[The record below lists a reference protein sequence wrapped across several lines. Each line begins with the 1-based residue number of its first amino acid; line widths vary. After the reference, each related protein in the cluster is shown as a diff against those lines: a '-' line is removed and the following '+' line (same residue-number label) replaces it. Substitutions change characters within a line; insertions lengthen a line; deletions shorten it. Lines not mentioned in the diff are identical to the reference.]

1 MKLFLGICC
10 SVVAANAWT
19 YTDTDAWST
28 DYANCDSAVANQSP
42 INIDSGHAGTQ
53 ASVNGT
59 NPLTFQG
66 FPDSAVNPE
75 IRHELVINNHTW
87 EVEWDV
93 HNLATNTYGVQYN
106 NNIYKLNQFH
116 FHSPS
121 EHTLDGQHYDLE
133 AHMVHSCFGEECLTL
148 PDPHQNLVVAI
159 FMNIGE
165 ANPYLSTFWPNLAT
179 LAANSSSP
187 EYIDDLANPYNTLVP
202 PAPHDFYH
210 YLGSTTTP
218 SCVQGVEWFLMS
230 TPATLS
236 QEQLTSYRTAISAH
250 TNTQTVVASAAPAG
264 TSDSWNVALGT
275 NNRPLQSLGDRVVQ
289 KYTSPAEIAEIDST
303 FMWEGILIFVL
314 VVALALCCLAAYM
327 TLSQPKEKKATR
339 AVKPVKRAK
348 PAEEIP
354 LVAPPLLPAPVPQ
367 MFAQPLQV
375 PMTYAAPMQ
384 MQVQPQFQVPQLQSQ
399 VRPFMV
405 AP

>member
-1 MKLFLGICC
+1 
-10 SVVAANAWT
+10 
-19 YTDTDAWST
+19 
-28 DYANCDSAVANQSP
+28 
-42 INIDSGHAGTQ
+42 
-53 ASVNGT
+53 
-59 NPLTFQG
+59 
-66 FPDSAVNPE
+66 
-75 IRHELVINNHTW
+75 
-87 EVEWDV
+87 
-93 HNLATNTYGVQYN
+93 
-106 NNIYKLNQFH
+106 
-116 FHSPS
+116 
-121 EHTLDGQHYDLE
+121 
-133 AHMVHSCFGEECLTL
+133 MVHSCFGEECLTL
-148 PDPHQNLVVAI
+148 PDPHQTLVVAI

-187 EYIDDLANPYNTLVP
+187 EYIDDLANPYNTFVP

-250 TNTQTVVASAAPAG
+250 TNTQTVVASAVPAG

-275 NNRPLQSLGDRVVQ
+275 NNRPLQLIGERVPL
-289 KYTSPAEIAEIDST
+289 KYTSPAEVAEIDST

-314 VVALALCCLAAYM
+314 VVALALCCIAAYM

-354 LVAPPLLPAPVPQ
+354 LVAPPLLHY
-367 MFAQPLQV
+367 QPLQV

-384 MQVQPQFQVPQLQSQ
+384 MQAQPQFQVPQLQSQ